1 MVYCFQLKGVLEIL
15 KAGRST
21 LAPILNTC
29 QRHEHLLIIPPKNM
43 HDSLMHT
50 ASVVRTHTFDNND
63 TSKRQLI

>member
-29 QRHEHLLIIPPKNM
+29 QRHEHLLIIPQNNM
-43 HDSLMHT
+43 PIHLCIQHPLFVHTLLITMIRANDS
-50 ASVVRTHTFDNND
+50 
-63 TSKRQLI
+63 